1 MTGRKRILLGVLAFA
16 LAACDGG
23 GGSGYDAAPTAMGGV
38 AMDRAESAEV
48 RLSNRPGAEP
58 APPPGAEPGEQAGLM
73 LAYSYSM
80 GIKAPK
86 EAVGSLK
93 STHEKACMDAGP
105 KLCQV
110 LGSSVNSW
118 GEDYVSANLNL
129 RAAPDWLAGFRESIA
144 ADADK
149 AGGRVTSNN
158 VNTEDLTAYL
168 VDIEA
173 RLEAKLA
180 LRDRIRQLLETRDGT
195 LSDILAAERALA
207 DVQGEID
214 SMTAQ
219 RAAARARVD
228 MSALSISYES
238 DPETSTGAFKPL
250 AEAFKSFFRTSIA
263 SLAAAVNFVAR
274 AWPFFLIA
282 MGVLFFLRAWWR
294 GRRNKNA

>member
-1 MTGRKRILLGVLAFA
+1 MTGRNILLLGLAALAFA
-16 LAACDGG
+16 ACDR
-23 GGSGYDAAPTAMGGV
+23 GSGPEYDAAPSAMGGV

-48 RLSNRPGAEP
+48 RLSNAPGAEP

-93 STHEKACMDAGP
+93 SAHEKVCMDAGP

-250 AEAFKSFFRTSIA
+250 GEAFKSFFRTSIA

-282 MGVLFFLRAWWR
+282 MGVLFVLRAWWR
-294 GRRNKNA
+294 GRRSKNA

>member
-1 MTGRKRILLGVLAFA
+1 MGFHMMTGRKWLLLTGAAALS
-16 LAACDGG
+16 LAACDQSYEDNF
-23 GGSGYDAAPTAMGGV
+23 SGDRAVGGV
-38 AMDRAESAEV
+38 AMERMESAPARAMAPSEPAPE
-48 RLSNRPGAEP
+48 PGAE
-58 APPPGAEPGEQAGLM
+58 AGMM

-80 GIKAPK
+80 GVMAPK
-86 EAVGSLK
+86 AAVAPLKEA
-93 STHEKACMDAGP
+93 HEKACADAGP

-118 GEDYVSANLNL
+118 GEDHVSAYLNL
-129 RAAPDWLAGFRESIA
+129 RAAPDWLASFRDNIA

-158 VNTEDLTAYL
+158 VNTEDLTAYI
-168 VDIEA
+168 VDLDA

-180 LRDRIRQLLETRDGT
+180 LRERIKNLLETRDGD
-195 LSDILAAERALA
+195 LSDVLAAERALA

-228 MSALSISYES
+228 MSALTISYES
-238 DPETSTGAFKPL
+238 DPETSTGVLKPL
-250 AEAFKSFFRTSIA
+250 SEAFKDFFRTSVA
-263 SLAAAVNFVAR
+263 SLASAVNFVAR

-282 MGVLFFLRAWWR
+282 LGVLFILRAWWR
-294 GRRNKNA
+294 GRRAKA